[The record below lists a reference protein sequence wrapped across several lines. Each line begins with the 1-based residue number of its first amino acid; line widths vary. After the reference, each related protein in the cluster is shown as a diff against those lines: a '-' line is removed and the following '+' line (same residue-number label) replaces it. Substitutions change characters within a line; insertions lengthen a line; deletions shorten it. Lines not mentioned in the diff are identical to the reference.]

1 MYDQEP
7 YARCKSLPPTNKQL
21 TKQMKK
27 YQIIYA
33 DPPWRYDFCKD
44 NSDKIEVHYP
54 TMTLEDIC
62 RLEVPS
68 EDNAVLY
75 LWATAPKLLE
85 ALEVMKAWGFNYKTQ
100 AIWDKGWVGMG
111 YWFRGQHE
119 LLLVGVKGKF
129 SPPIPT
135 LRESSV
141 YRENKSKHS
150 KKPLYF
156 KELLDKQFPGKTKL
170 EMFARPEDKTLFT
183 KEDKWDYWGNEVES
197 DISLATH

>member
-1 MYDQEP
+1 
-7 YARCKSLPPTNKQL
+7 
-21 TKQMKK
+21 MKK

-44 NSDKIEVHYP
+44 NADKIEVHYQ
-54 TMTLEDIC
+54 TMTNKDIC
-62 RLEVPS
+62 DIQVPS

-85 ALEVMKAWGFNYKTQ
+85 ALEVMKAWGFTYKTQ
-100 AIWDKGWVGMG
+100 AVWDKTWVGMG

-119 LLLVGVKGKF
+119 ILMVGVKGKF

-141 YRENKSKHS
+141 YREKKSKHS
-150 KKPLYF
+150 KKPQYF
-156 KELLDKQFPGKTKL
+156 RELISRQFPSATKL
-170 EMFARPEDKTLFT
+170 EMFSREKVDG
-183 KEDKWDYWGNEVES
+183 WDSWGNEIIS
-197 DISLATH
+197 DIILTSMK

>member
-1 MYDQEP
+1 MGI
-7 YARCKSLPPTNKQL
+7 
-21 TKQMKK
+21 KK

-33 DPPWRYDFCKD
+33 DCPWRYDFCKD

-54 TMTLEDIC
+54 TMTVEDIC
-62 RLEVPS
+62 KLNVPS

-85 ALEVMKAWGFNYKTQ
+85 ALAVMKAWGFNYKTQ
-100 AIWDKGWVGMG
+100 AVWDKTWVGMG

-119 LLLVGVKGKF
+119 ILLVGTKGKF

-141 YRENKSKHS
+141 YREKKSKHS
-150 KKPLYF
+150 RKPQYF
-156 KELLDKQFPGKTKL
+156 RDLLNKQFPDKTKL
-170 EMFARPEDKTLFT
+170 EMFARNKSEGFDV
-183 KEDKWDYWGNEVES
+183 WGNEVES
-197 DISLATH
+197 NIALITELIGEVK